1 MRARGALLAPLVFAT
16 AFAFSIAALIVVTLN
31 GDQIGSADAT
41 GSAILAVSFSAVGAV
56 IVVRRPGNL
65 IGWILLFGG
74 LCNGLNAFSWEY
86 ARYALLTTD
95 GSWPLGTFFAWLS
108 TWIFAPG
115 FVASFPLT
123 LLLFP
128 TGRPPSPRWR
138 PLLWLVAAGLALA
151 VLPMAVAAWPLRGTD
166 LVTGYLWNGRVTG
179 ELAVVLQRTGVGII
193 SLSILASVVSIGF
206 RYRSAAGEERQQ
218 LKWLV
223 YAGALTFLVT
233 VTASPAAF
241 FELPGFA
248 GALLSILAI
257 LALPS
262 IPVAVGIA
270 ILKYRLYD
278 IDIVINRTVV
288 YGLLTAALAAVYV
301 VCVVFLQY
309 ALRTLAVG
317 ESQLAI
323 VASTLAIAAL
333 FNPLRLRIQS
343 FIDRRFYRRKYDARK
358 TLEAFSARLRD
369 ETDLDSLSGDLTA
382 VVRETIQ
389 PEYVSLWLRAPSDR
403 ARDQG
408 PAGNRRPKI
417 DG

>member
-1 MRARGALLAPLVFAT
+1 
-16 AFAFSIAALIVVTLN
+16 
-31 GDQIGSADAT
+31 
-41 GSAILAVSFSAVGAV
+41 
-56 IVVRRPGNL
+56 
-65 IGWILLFGG
+65 
-74 LCNGLNAFSWEY
+74 
-86 ARYALLTTD
+86 
-95 GSWPLGTFFAWLS
+95 
-108 TWIFAPG
+108 
-115 FVASFPLT
+115 
-123 LLLFP
+123 
-128 TGRPPSPRWR
+128 
-138 PLLWLVAAGLALA
+138 
-151 VLPMAVAAWPLRGTD
+151 VAAWPLRGTD

-301 VCVVFLQY
+301 VCVVSLQY